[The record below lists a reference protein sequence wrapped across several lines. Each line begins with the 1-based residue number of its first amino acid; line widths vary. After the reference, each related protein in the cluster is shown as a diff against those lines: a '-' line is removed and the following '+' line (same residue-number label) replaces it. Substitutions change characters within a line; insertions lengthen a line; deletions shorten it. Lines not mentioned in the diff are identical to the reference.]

1 LYKEDEDVKKAAFS
15 FTMLFLISIA
25 LAGCSGGGHGNGN
38 GVSFSLSNL
47 TVKPTELNVN
57 ETVTISITVTNTGNV
72 QGSRE
77 VTLIINDEQADS
89 ETVTLGPGNSQDV
102 QFDVT
107 PQNVGTYQI
116 QIEELSSAFIVNS
129 PQVYVEVELEVDA
142 TNPEGVRFVA
152 PGDGSYE
159 ITIISGATCHILET
173 DPNWSEYGGWR
184 TSVAL
189 YVNKPIEWGEPEENV
204 QYGLVPVNFDY
215 RLGEGKYVPTIEEA
229 EATGIGS
236 SVTLDLAKN
245 DYIIAL
251 EHDHFD
257 YYYDNSGT
265 ITLLITGY
273 YQE

>member
-1 LYKEDEDVKKAAFS
+1 MKKTAFS
-15 FTMLFLISIA
+15 FVMLLLFSIA
-25 LAGCSGGGHGNGN
+25 FPGCSGGVYKDDGNGASYA
-38 GVSFSLSNL
+38 SFSLSNL
-47 TVKPTELNVN
+47 SVQPAELSVN
-57 ETVTISITVTNTGNV
+57 ETVTISITVTNTGNI
-72 QGSRE
+72 QGSHE
-77 VTLIINDEQADS
+77 VILRINGEEADS

-107 PQNVGTYQI
+107 TQNAGTYQV
-116 QIEELSSAFIVNS
+116 QIEELSSAFIVNP
-129 PQVYVEVELEVDA
+129 PQVYFEMEIEVYA
-142 TNPEGVRFVA
+142 TNPDGARFVA

-173 DPNWSEYGGWR
+173 SPNWSKYGGWR
-184 TSVAL
+184 TSVIL
-189 YVNKPIEWGEPEENV
+189 YINKPIEWGEPEENI

-245 DYIIAL
+245 DYVIVL
-251 EHDHFD
+251 EHDHLE

>member
-1 LYKEDEDVKKAAFS
+1 MRREWI
-15 FTMLFLISIA
+15 ISIFL
-25 LAGCSGGGHGNGN
+25 LAVLVLLIGIGAGTCGGNGDES
-38 GVSFSLSNL
+38 GAPPPGDEKEAIV
-47 TVKPTELNVN
+47 TPTPTE
-57 ETVTISITVTNTGNV
+57 
-72 QGSRE
+72 
-77 VTLIINDEQADS
+77 
-89 ETVTLGPGNSQDV
+89 
-102 QFDVT
+102 F
-107 PQNVGTYQI
+107 
-116 QIEELSSAFIVNS
+116 
-129 PQVYVEVELEVDA
+129 EVELVVDA

-184 TSVAL
+184 TSVVL
-189 YVNKPIEWGEPEENV
+189 YINKPIEWGEPEENI

-257 YYYDNSGT
+257 YFYDNSGT

-273 YQE
+273 YQK